1 MIGQVNRSLKG
12 MMFMN
17 RSTINGLEICYR
29 VTEGNEPLT
38 VFVHGAGGSS
48 RIWANQQDSLEGLF
62 KTLAIDLPGHGFSS
76 GNALS
81 DISDYAKLIANFIPE
96 TKPFVIVGHSM
107 GGAIAIELSLT
118 FPNRLLGMVLVC
130 TGAKLKVDPDIL
142 ESLTLG
148 KVPTGMLENLFGD
161 SYRYD
166 KMPNIMDEMNKVSP
180 QIYQAD
186 YSACNKFNRVN
197 DLRSINIPVQ
207 IIASEEDKMTP
218 LKFAEFLNQ
227 NISDSKLVTIKGAG
241 HMCMIEKP
249 HEVTNAI
256 IDFLKNL

>member
-1 MIGQVNRSLKG
+1 
-12 MMFMN
+12 MN
-17 RSTINGLEICYR
+17 RTSINGLEICYR

-48 RIWANQQDSLEGLF
+48 GVWSKQQDGLDGLV
-62 KTLAIDLPGHGFSS
+62 KTVAIDLPGHGFSS
-76 GNALS
+76 GNAFS
-81 DISDYAKLIANFIPE
+81 DITDYAKLIANFIPE

-107 GGAIAIELSLT
+107 GGAIAMELSLT

-130 TGAKLKVDPDIL
+130 TGAKLKVDPNIL

-148 KVPTGMLENLFGD
+148 KVPTGMLERLFGD

-166 KMPNIMDEMNKVSP
+166 TMQKIIGEMNKVSP
-180 QIYQAD
+180 HVYQAD
-186 YSACNKFNRVN
+186 FLACNKFNRVN
-197 DLRSINIPVQ
+197 DLRRINIPVQ
-207 IIASEEDKMTP
+207 IIAGEEDIMTP

-227 NISDSKLVTIKGAG
+227 NISNSKLVTIKGAG
-241 HMCMIEKP
+241 HMCMLEKP

-256 IDFLKNL
+256 LDFLKNL